1 MSLGGML
8 ASALGGGAQ
17 AVGQIAQGDIAVE
30 QKAELAR
37 LQSEIDEKR
46 QARLAEFQA
55 NLSVST
61 AGKLREGEL
70 NFNETNADRVR
81 SLAKGN
87 ALAQGEAAREVEK
100 AGLGD
105 TQLQSARSAAERA
118 KALDAAATQRDV
130 EKAGAADTG
139 WLAAKTKVALADP
152 QVAAHIAQMKAAA
165 NASNASAAS
174 SAAHAGLLRAQTV
187 GVQVDVED
195 KKRLSSI
202 YDQMDRINTNANL
215 APEERA
221 KQLAALEV
229 KAMTIQ
235 GRSGKAGEK
244 PDSVETRESVEY
256 DDKGNPI
263 SKKVETVRK
272 GPDRGQPKQDQDP
285 IAQARDA
292 VARGASI
299 AAVNERLKA
308 AGYAPLAD
316 NAKPSAP
323 VSQPKPKP
331 EPEYKQMQDGRMV
344 DVTTGRTLTPEQ
356 SAVLEKIQR
365 GEPTSPRERA
375 LLRN

>member
-17 AVGQIAQGDIAVE
+17 AVGQIAQNDIAVE

-70 NFNETNADRVR
+70 NFNEANADRVR
-81 SLAKGN
+81 SIAKGDALAK
-87 ALAQGEAAREVEK
+87 GEAAREVEK
-100 AGLGD
+100 ADLGD

-130 EKAGAADTG
+130 VKANASDKGYLEGVKAV
-139 WLAAKTKVALADP
+139 KLADP
-152 QVAAHIAQMKAAA
+152 EVAAHVAQMRAAA
-165 NASNASAAS
+165 NASNANAGESATR
-174 SAAHAGLLRAQTV
+174 AGLLRAQTV
-187 GVQVDVED
+187 GVQVENSE
-195 KKRLSSI
+195 KQRLSSI
-202 YDQMDRINTNANL
+202 YDQMDRTLSDPKL
-215 APEERA
+215 APEDRA
-221 KQLAALEV
+221 KKLSELEQR
-229 KAMTIQ
+229 AMSIQ
-235 GRSGKAGEK
+235 GRSGKATGEK

-263 SKKVETVRK
+263 SKKVETIRK
-272 GPDRGQPKQDQDP
+272 GSDRGQPKQEQDP

-299 AAVNERLKA
+299 AAVNERLRA
-308 AGYAPLAD
+308 AGYPPLTD
-316 NAKPSAP
+316 NAKAPAP
-323 VSQPKPKP
+323 VQPKPKP
-331 EPEYKQMQDGRMV
+331 EPEYKRMQDGRTV

-356 SAVLEKIQR
+356 SAVLEKIER
-365 GEPTSPRERA
+365 GEPTNPRERA